1 MNNRIEKI
9 KERMEAELSC
19 SAHNIDHVMRV
30 YSLCKMI
37 AETEDRV
44 DMNIL
49 EPAALLHDI
58 ARTIESNDISG
69 DIDHAV
75 LGSQMAVEILEE
87 LEYQKSEIEQIQH
100 CILTH
105 RYRTG
110 NIPQTIEAKILFD
123 SDKLDVIGSVGI
135 TRTFMLAGQFGQ
147 RITSSLSEDYSNK
160 NTVENGRI
168 KDVSKHSPMMEY
180 EFKFKKIPSKLFTR
194 KGKEIGNTR
203 LDYMRDFFERLEKEI
218 TGEL

>member
-1 MNNRIEKI
+1 MDNRIKKI
-9 KERMEAELSC
+9 KEIMEVELSC

-30 YSLCKMI
+30 YKLCRII
-37 AETEDRV
+37 AETEDDV
-44 DMNIL
+44 DLNIL

-58 ARTIESNDISG
+58 ARTIECNDTSG

-75 LGSQMAVEILEE
+75 LGSQMAVEVLEE
-87 LEYQKSEIEQIQH
+87 LGYQEDEIKQIQH

-110 NIPQTIEAKILFD
+110 NVPQTIEAKILFD

-147 RITSSLSEDYSNK
+147 RITSSLSDDYNNSNM
-160 NTVENGRI
+160 VENGRI

-180 EFKFKKIPSKLFTR
+180 EYKFKKIPSKLFTE
-194 KGKEIGNTR
+194 KGREIGSTR
-203 LDYMRDFFERLEKEI
+203 LEYMKKFFERLKKEI
-218 TGEL
+218 IGEL

>member
-1 MNNRIEKI
+1 MDNKIKKI

-30 YSLCKMI
+30 YNMCRII
-37 AETEDRV
+37 AETEEDV
-44 DMNIL
+44 DLNIL

-58 ARTIESNDISG
+58 ARTIECNDTSG
-69 DIDHAV
+69 EIDHAV
-75 LGSQMAVEILEE
+75 LGSQMAVEVLEE
-87 LEYQKSEIEQIQH
+87 LGYKESDIKRIQH

-110 NIPQTIEAKILFD
+110 NVPQTIEAKILFD
-123 SDKLDVIGSVGI
+123 SDKLDVIGTVGI
-135 TRTFMLAGQFGQ
+135 SRTFMLAGQFGQ
-147 RITSSLSEDYSNK
+147 RITSSLSDDYTNS

-180 EFKFKKIPSKLFTR
+180 EYKFKKIPNKLFTI
-194 KGKEIGNTR
+194 KGREIGSIR
-203 LDYMRDFFERLEKEI
+203 LEYMKEFFERLEKEI
-218 TGEL
+218 LGEL

>member
-1 MNNRIEKI
+1 MDKRIEMI
-9 KERMEAELSC
+9 KVRMELELSC

-30 YSLCKMI
+30 YNLCKLI
-37 AETEDRV
+37 AETEENV

-49 EPAALLHDI
+49 ESAALLHDI
-58 ARTIESNDISG
+58 ARTIESDDTSG
-69 DIDHAV
+69 NLDHAV
-75 LGSQMAVEILEE
+75 LGSMMAVGILEE
-87 LEYQKSEIEQIQH
+87 LEYSQEEIKQIQH

-135 TRTFMLAGQFGQ
+135 SRTFMLAGQFGQ
-147 RITSSLSEDYSNK
+147 RITANLSDEYTK
-160 NTVENGRI
+160 TNTVQNGRL

-180 EFKFKKIPSKLFTR
+180 EYKFKNIPSKLFTQ
-194 KGKEIGNTR
+194 KGKDIGNHR
-203 LDYMRDFFERLEKEI
+203 LEYMKEFFERLDKEI
-218 TGEL
+218 KGEL

>member
-1 MNNRIEKI
+1 MDTRIKKI
-9 KERMEAELSC
+9 QERMEAVLSC

-30 YSLCKMI
+30 YNLCKI
-37 AETEDRV
+37 ISVTEDDV

-58 ARTIESNDISG
+58 ARTIESNDTSG

-75 LGSQMAVEILEE
+75 LGSQMAVEILED
-87 LEYQKSEIEQIQH
+87 LGYQENEIKRIQH

-110 NIPQTIEAKILFD
+110 YIPQTIEAKILFD

-147 RITSSLSEDYSNK
+147 RIGSNFSDDYMNSNI
-160 NTVENGRI
+160 VENGRI

-180 EFKFKKIPSKLFTR
+180 EYKFKKIPSKLFTQ
-194 KGKEIGNTR
+194 KGREIGNTR
-203 LDYMRDFFERLEKEI
+203 LDFMKEFFERLEKEI
-218 TGEL
+218 LGEL